1 MIYWL
6 YCFVAKGKGFFMLI
20 EIGIME
26 VRVDL
31 WINYQNFGT
40 SFGRVKNSLII
51 CVFILNHKLYKE
63 GFIEREI
70 DFIPKLILSNG
81 KLVKI
86 FSKTKIQKYLKLEGI
101 DEYVIYHKDKN

>member
-1 MIYWL
+1 MP
-6 YCFVAKGKGFFMLI
+6 I
-20 EIGIME
+20 EIGTME
-26 VRVDL
+26 VRVDQ

-40 SFGRVKNSLII
+40 SFVQDKSYLII
-51 CVFILNHKLYKE
+51 WVFILNHQLYKE

-86 FSKTKIQKYLKLEGI
+86 FSKTKIQKYLVLKCI
-101 DEYVIYHKDKN
+101 DENVIY